1 MDAEECADEA
11 SEAELG
17 VGLAERGTGEAE
29 AEEARSTAVN
39 SSFWWSSSSL
49 ASFVEEGLE

>member
-39 SSFWWSSSSL
+39 SSFWLSSSSL
-49 ASFVEEGLE
+49 ASFVDEELE